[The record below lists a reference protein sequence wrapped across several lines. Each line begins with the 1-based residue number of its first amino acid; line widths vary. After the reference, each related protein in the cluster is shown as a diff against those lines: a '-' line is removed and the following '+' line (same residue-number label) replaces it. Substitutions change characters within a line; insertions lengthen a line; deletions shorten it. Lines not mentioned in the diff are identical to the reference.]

1 MHMTKPENF
10 SMYDRSQR
18 FAQVVEARGVGSIR
32 LAVTVDQEIVGT
44 QMAQVLALAICNIV
58 PRMSER
64 YTHIDLCIPPQLVAI
79 PRVNW
84 RGSLSEYLLA
94 ELKAICPWGSFRAV
108 DSLAEVYDHCI
119 VIGRTTPLAAK
130 HIVHVLASG
139 WRCFVSEVGPSAW
152 PAMAFN
158 PCSCLAAAA
167 LASMFVY
174 RHAEGIQ
181 SLVQQS
187 RIDGWSLLTYRQS
200 PDDGPDLPPELDI
213 DEVREAG
220 VGGTGNALLWA
231 LSYGPSLTGR
241 WIAFEHEN
249 ADITNWNRYL
259 LLKFLD
265 AVQERAKAE
274 IASKA
279 FEKMHPGLKF
289 GVMPDRVESFYH
301 EFQRARTVLATVDDP
316 KVRVELQPYSRNV
329 LLNVGTNSQLL
340 SVSVHEA
347 EKIIAGSACVG
358 CLYGQNQQAER
369 RYRESTV
376 SFVLA
381 LVGAALSGEFIKSYA
396 FQEHLLADSWGPA
409 DIFYPASAK
418 TVQAF
423 KDPRCT
429 VCGLVEKAMHEGASV
444 KKVAIRSRNETSYPE
459 AGIGPK

>member
-1 MHMTKPENF
+1 MHINKPEDF
-10 SMYDRSQR
+10 SMYDRSHR
-18 FAQVVEARGVGSIR
+18 FARVVEARGVGPIR
-32 LAVTVDQEIVGT
+32 LALTIDQEIVRT
-44 QMAQVLALAICNIV
+44 QTAQVLALALCNIV

-64 YTHIDLCIPPQLVAI
+64 YTHIDLCIPPQPVAI
-79 PRVNW
+79 PRVRW

-94 ELKAICPWGSFRAV
+94 ELKTICPWGRFRAV
-108 DSLAEVYDHCI
+108 GSLTEVYDHCI

-130 HIVHVLASG
+130 QVVHALASG
-139 WRCFVSEVGPSAW
+139 WRCFVSEVGPPAW
-152 PAMAFN
+152 PALAFN

-174 RHAEGIQ
+174 RHAERIQ
-181 SLVQQS
+181 PLIQQP

-200 PDDGPDLPPELDI
+200 SDDGPDLPSELDV
-213 DEVREAG
+213 DEVRQAG

-231 LSYGPSLTGR
+231 LRYGPALIGR

-249 ADITNWNRYL
+249 ADVTNWNRYL

-265 AVQERAKAE
+265 AVQGKAKAE
-274 IASKA
+274 IASKS
-279 FEKMHPGLKF
+279 FENMHLGLKF
-289 GVMPDRVESFYH
+289 SVMPDRVESFYH
-301 EFQRARTVLATVDDP
+301 EFQRATAVLATVDDP
-316 KVRVELQPYSRNV
+316 KVRVELQPHSRNV
-329 LLNVGTNSQLL
+329 LLNVGTNSQQL

-369 RYRESTV
+369 RHRESTV

-381 LVGAALSGEFIKSYA
+381 LVGAALSGEFIKAYA

-418 TVQAF
+418 TAQAF
-423 KDPRCT
+423 KDPQCT
-429 VCGLVEKAMHEGASV
+429 VCGLVEKAMHETASV
-444 KKVAIRSRNETSYPE
+444 KKVPIRTGSETSYP
-459 AGIGPK
+459 AGIGTK